1 MLKHKTKGIRFSNIR
16 ITTQQEN
23 SDVKKESENNKLLAR
38 LLLLKLL
45 LHFFLCFL
53 LCLSQLLLKIVDVEM
68 NPAGKDIALR

>member
-23 SDVKKESENNKLLAR
+23 SDVKKESKNNKLLAR

-53 LCLSQLLLKIVDVEM
+53 LCLSQLLLQIVDVEM
-68 NPAGKDIALR
+68 NPAVKDIALR